1 MANWVKQMLV
11 KYKELI
17 SYGVFGLGATLINI
31 FSFYL
36 FKRIFTLDMVISNI
50 LAWVLSFVFA
60 FLSNKLWVFESKNW
74 TSRAAM
80 KEMVQ
85 FLVARLATFVLDTV
99 CMWLLIDR
107 LSVNDL
113 MAKISVNILVIM
125 TNYMASKFWVFKK

>member
-17 SYGVFGLGATLINI
+17 FYGVFGLGATLINI